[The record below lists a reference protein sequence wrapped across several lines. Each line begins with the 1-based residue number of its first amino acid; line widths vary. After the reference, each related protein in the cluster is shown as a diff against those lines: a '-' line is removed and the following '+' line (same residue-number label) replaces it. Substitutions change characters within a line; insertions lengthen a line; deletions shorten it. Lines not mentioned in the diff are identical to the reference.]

1 MGTMER
7 LNPQA
12 RKTTQAVPVVALDSL
27 GRSLTQGDVV
37 LLKDT
42 AGMLWNVT
50 GVHAEVDPRQP
61 PNLVRVELVARR
73 GLRVRAGAVLGDLVR
88 VRTAEETGAA
98 AAVQEFLPARRSWWK
113 RALGIGLG

>member
-1 MGTMER
+1 MGSMER

-12 RKTTQAVPVVALDSL
+12 RKTTQAVPVAALDSL
-27 GRSLTQGDVV
+27 GRSLVEGDVV

-73 GLRVRAGAVLGDLVR
+73 ALRVRAGSIVDLVR
-88 VRTAEETGAA
+88 VRSAEEAGTPAA
-98 AAVQEFLPARRSWWK
+98 EQEFFPPRRRWWQ
-113 RALGIGLG
+113 RALGIGQG